1 MPGSST
7 LGPSVRRVTQAAIV
21 GAALALLPPFSAA
34 DGQQGPSG
42 SWSDFSNRSGWPNGS
57 PTGRSEIGGYSNDP
71 RTLSRLAE
79 QTAEQT
85 AQSTVESE
93 IKSLLPSSDAKNGKY
108 DWLRRTEFDAGFL
121 QRGKPQ
127 QSILTVQPLFQSIDK
142 SDTVFIQGSVFRY
155 AMFGEYRWTGN
166 LGVGYRRL
174 LANNSV
180 LLGLNGFY
188 DREFTNL
195 HQRTS
200 VGGEAKWGP
209 LDWNIN
215 RYEPLSGD
223 RAVNGDVEKALGGWD
238 TQLGTQVPFLP
249 WASVYVRYFR
259 WEANVAT
266 SDTTGP
272 EYSTEMRLAPGV
284 SLKLSHSSYDFSNY
298 NSRGQNTVVLQ
309 LQLAGGAN
317 KPTLLTGPVVAK
329 SVFDVRDLSDHTL
342 DKVRREN
349 RIIVERRTTIA
360 GATVIISRLN

>member
-1 MPGSST
+1 MPGR
-7 LGPSVRRVTQAAIV
+7 LARGPSLRRAALAAIV
-21 GAALALLPPFSAA
+21 GTTLALLLPYSVVR
-34 DGQQGPSG
+34 GQQPASG
-42 SWSDFSNRSGWPNGS
+42 SWSDFSDRSSWPNDA
-57 PTGRSEIGGYSNDP
+57 PTSRSATSGYSNDP
-71 RTLSRLAE
+71 RALSRLAE

-85 AQSTVESE
+85 AQSVVESE
-93 IKSLLPSSDAKNGKY
+93 IKSLLPSSDANTGKY

-127 QSILTVQPLFQSIDK
+127 QSILTVQPLFQSLDK
-142 SDTVFIQGSVFRY
+142 SDTVFVQASVFHY

-180 LLGLNGFY
+180 LLGFNSFY

-215 RYEPLSGD
+215 RYEALSGD

-238 TQLGTQVPFLP
+238 TQIGTQVPFLP

-259 WEANVAT
+259 WEANIAT
-266 SDTTGP
+266 GDTTGP
-272 EYSTEMRLAPGV
+272 EYSTEMRLAPGL
-284 SLKLSHSSYDFSNY
+284 SFKLSHSSYDFSNY

-309 LQLAGGAN
+309 LQLAGGTN
-317 KPTLLTGPVVAK
+317 KPTLLTGPVVAR
-329 SVFDVRDLSDHTL
+329 SIFDVRDLSDHTL

>member
-1 MPGSST
+1 MPGKLT
-7 LGPSVRRVTQAAIV
+7 QGPSSPHGVTLAAIV
-21 GAALALLPPFSAA
+21 SAVFTLSLPYPVA
-34 DGQQGPSG
+34 DGQQTTSTL
-42 SWSDFSNRSGWPNGS
+42 WSDSPNKFARSNDDPASH
-57 PTGRSEIGGYSNDP
+57 TAGYSGDS
-71 RTLSRLAE
+71 RAFSRLAE
-79 QTAEQT
+79 QTV
-85 AQSTVESE
+85 QSTVESD
-93 IKSLLPSSDAKNGKY
+93 IKSLLPSSDTKNSKY

-127 QSILTVQPLFQSIDK
+127 QSILTVQPLFRSLDK
-142 SDTVFIQGSVFRY
+142 SDTIFVQGSVYHY
-155 AMFGEYRWTGN
+155 AMFGEYRWTAN
-166 LGVGYRRL
+166 LGAGYRHL
-174 LANNSV
+174 LADNRV

-195 HQRTS
+195 HQRMS

-223 RAVNGDVEKALGGWD
+223 RAVNGDTEKALGGWD
-238 TQLGTQVPFLP
+238 TELGTQIPFLP
-249 WASVYVRYFR
+249 WASVYARYFR
-259 WEANVAT
+259 WEADVAT

-298 NSRGQNTVVLQ
+298 TSRGQNTVLLQ
-309 LQLAGGAN
+309 FQLAGGNN
-317 KPTLLTGPVVAK
+317 KPTLLSGPVVSRTIFA
-329 SVFDVRDLSDHTL
+329 DRDLSEHAL